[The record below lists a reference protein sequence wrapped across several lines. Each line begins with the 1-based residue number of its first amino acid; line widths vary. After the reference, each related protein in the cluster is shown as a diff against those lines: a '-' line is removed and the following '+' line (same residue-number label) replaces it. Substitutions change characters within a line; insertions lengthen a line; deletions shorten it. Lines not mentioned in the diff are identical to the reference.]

1 MLLNLF
7 ICFILVLLILIIIQ
21 WNSSSEKNLK
31 YTRSIDNDISNL
43 KSGDLVFVSYKNIL
57 GKANKLWSGSKWTHL
72 GMIYKEPISEKLYV
86 LEMAEYNDPN
96 LEKGALKIPHDIW
109 LELNKG
115 NEIMYKQIPKVVDS
129 RKVLSSFLKFKEKKL
144 HRFGWN
150 PSKYKHLLF
159 PERELPEKITC
170 VEFVVL
176 LLQELDVLSKDKH
189 PSFYSAWDVSRFFS

>member
-1 MLLNLF
+1 MIINL
-7 ICFILVLLILIIIQ
+7 ILCFIFVLLIIILLR
-21 WNSSSEKNLK
+21 WNSSSEKN
-31 YTRSIDNDISNL
+31 ISYHIKNSGSLTL

-57 GKANKLWSGSKWTHL
+57 GKAAKLWSGSKWTHL

-86 LEMAEYNDPN
+86 LEMAEYNNPN
-96 LEKGALKIPHDIW
+96 LEKGALKVSYDIW
-109 LELNKG
+109 LELNKD
-115 NEIMYKQIPKVVDS
+115 NEIMYKQIPKIIDS

-176 LLQELDVLSKDKH
+176 LLQELDVLSKDNH
-189 PSFYSAWDVSRFFS
+189 PSFYSAWDVSLI

>member
-1 MLLNLF
+1 
-7 ICFILVLLILIIIQ
+7 
-21 WNSSSEKNLK
+21 
-31 YTRSIDNDISNL
+31 
-43 KSGDLVFVSYKNIL
+43 
-57 GKANKLWSGSKWTHL
+57 
-72 GMIYKEPISEKLYV
+72 
-86 LEMAEYNDPN
+86 MAEYNNPN
-96 LEKGALKIPHDIW
+96 LEKGAMKIPHDVW

-115 NEIMYKQIPKVVDS
+115 NEILYKSIPKVVDS

-176 LLQELDVLSKDKH
+176 LLQELDIVSNEKH
-189 PSFYSAWDVSRFFS
+189 PSFYSARDVLKNIS

>member
-1 MLLNLF
+1 MLINL
-7 ICFILVLLILIIIQ
+7 ILCFIFVLLIIILLR
-21 WNSSSEKNLK
+21 WNSSSEKNIQNND
-31 YTRSIDNDISNL
+31 SNIQDISNL

-57 GKANKLWSGSKWTHL
+57 GKAAKLWSGSKWTHL

-86 LEMAEYNDPN
+86 LEMAEYNNPN
-96 LEKGALKIPHDIW
+96 LEKGALKIPHDAW

-129 RKVLSSFLKFKEKKL
+129 RKVFSSFLKFKEKKL

-170 VEFVVL
+170 VEFIAL
-176 LLQELDVLSKDKH
+176 LLQELDVLSKDNH
-189 PSFYSAWDVSRFFS
+189 PSFYSVLDVLKNIS